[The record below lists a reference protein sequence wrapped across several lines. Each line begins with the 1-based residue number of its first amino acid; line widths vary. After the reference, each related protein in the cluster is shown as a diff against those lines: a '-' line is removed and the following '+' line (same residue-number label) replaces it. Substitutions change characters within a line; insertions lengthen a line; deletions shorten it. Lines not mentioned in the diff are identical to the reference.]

1 MYHQNIIQ
9 HVIYADHSRFKVKPL
24 IFVATLEYASC
35 EIGVSY
41 YCGSPLKR
49 WIGLGIFGS
58 QCVFF
63 LCYGVIRMH
72 LISSPDR
79 LETLI

>member
-9 HVIYADHSRFKVKPL
+9 HANAYVDQSRFKAKPL

-35 EIGVSY
+35 EIGVPY
-41 YCGSPLKR
+41 YSGSPLER
-49 WIGLGIFGS
+49 WIGWGIFGS
-58 QCVFF
+58 QCSF

-72 LISSPDR
+72 LISSPDM